1 MIRAFF
7 VCNMGTTNLGQFMF
21 LSGLEAEDYPT
32 REQYGNMAFCGT
44 KRTDLVNYQKS

>member
-7 VCNMGTTNLGQFMF
+7 VCNMGTTNLGRLMF

-32 REQYGNMAFCGT
+32 RGQYEMH
-44 KRTDLVNYQKS
+44 LVEHNAPIY